1 MRILITRLMSLDS
14 TACNAQNKRRVKS
27 VHLIEK
33 EGGVSPKEFKKF
45 KEAVE
50 KIDREYNT
58 PEKAREWLI
67 KIGYLSPDGQVAEKY
82 R

>member
-14 TACNAQNKRRVKS
+14 TACNAQNRRRVTS

-33 EGGVSPKEFKKF
+33 EGGVSPTEFKKF